1 MPSTNGHGHEPERVA
16 LYLRVSSE
24 QQRDR
29 ETIEIQADFLDQYRS
44 LYELE
49 VAEIYKDDGVSGTIP
64 LHERPEGRRLL
75 EDAKE
80 GKFGALLVYR
90 IDRLG
95 RSLLVIVDAHDRL
108 QEAGVALRSATEPID
123 TSTPS
128 GRLIFQMLASFAEY
142 ERGTIRERTQAGL
155 HRAFRDGKHTGCI
168 PYGYDI
174 DEGGAFVV
182 VEEEA
187 RVVREIIANVSA
199 GATLYSEA
207 KRLNDEGER
216 APGQK
221 YRGKPRKYGT
231 FWHHTSTE
239 GVVRQR
245 AYSGIHTVNTQN
257 GPVEREVPA
266 IVEPALQDKAL
277 SQLRENK
284 RYAGGR
290 PSRKY
295 LLSGLIRC
303 ERCGATYVGDPS
315 TSGSGGRNNYYGCRK
330 RRKTVRSKH
339 VKDYS
344 CPRIAAEWIEGLV
357 WQDVKGFLE
366 NPGEVLERVRE
377 QLAEAQDSDDLLD
390 RHRSLTKRLASKQEE
405 KSRYVK
411 LYAQGHMDE
420 EELEVYLADLK
431 NQVENLKM
439 LVTSVEA
446 DLAKKHENKMVAE
459 NTEAWLV
466 SLRDN
471 LSEVEQDTEEAF
483 AKRRALAKLLVER
496 IIVSRDEPEGRPRV
510 DITYRFGPPA
520 SPEADS
526 ADGVPYT
533 QELWRAL
540 GRL

>member
-1 MPSTNGHGHEPERVA
+1 
-16 LYLRVSSE
+16 
-24 QQRDR
+24 
-29 ETIEIQADFLDQYRS
+29 
-44 LYELE
+44 
-49 VAEIYKDDGVSGTIP
+49 
-64 LHERPEGRRLL
+64 LL
-75 EDAKE
+75 EDADRGNFE
-80 GKFGALLVYR
+80 TVLVYR
-90 IDRLG
+90 LDRFG
-95 RSLLVIVDAHDRL
+95 RSLLGIVDAHDRL
-108 QEAGVALRSATEPID
+108 EAIGVALRSTTEPVD
-123 TSTPS
+123 TSSPS

-174 DEGGAFVV
+174 DESGAFVI
-182 VEEEA
+182 VEDEA
-187 RVVREIIANVSA
+187 RVVREVIANIAA

-216 APGQK
+216 SPGQK
-221 YRGKPRKYGT
+221 YRGRPRKYGT
-231 FWHHTSTE
+231 FWHHTSAE
-239 GVVRQR
+239 GIVRQR
-245 AYSGIHTVNTQN
+245 AYSGVHTVNTQN

-284 RYAGGR
+284 RYAGGK

-330 RRKTVRSKH
+330 RRKTVRSKRI
-339 VKDYS
+339 KAYS
-344 CPRIAAEWIEGLV
+344 CPRIGAEWIEELV
-357 WQDVKGFLE
+357 WKDIKGFLE

-377 QLAEAQDSDDLLD
+377 QLAEAQDSDELLD

-420 EELEVYLADLK
+420 AELELYLADLK

-439 LVTSVEA
+439 LVASVEG

-459 NTEAWLV
+459 NTEAWLE

-471 LSEVEQDTEEAF
+471 LSEVEQDTVEAF
-483 AKRRALAKLLVER
+483 AKRRALAKLLVEQ
-496 IIVSRDEPEGRPRV
+496 ITVSRDEEEGGARV

-520 SPEADS
+520 IPEAKG
-526 ADGVPYT
+526 ADGVPDT
-533 QELWRAL
+533 QALWRAL